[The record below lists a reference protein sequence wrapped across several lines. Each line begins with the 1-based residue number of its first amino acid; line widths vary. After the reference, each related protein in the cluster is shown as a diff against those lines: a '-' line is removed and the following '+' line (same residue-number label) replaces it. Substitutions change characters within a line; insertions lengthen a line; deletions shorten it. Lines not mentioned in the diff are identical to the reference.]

1 MDIAKIIQ
9 KADSGESLTVEEVE
23 VYEREVK
30 PVKHTYG
37 KYGNLAKQYL
47 ENYQLAKY
55 WCLLGDGVLPEYL
68 HNIDKQADELY
79 MVMYEKLSNSER
91 FKRTGDFMTDLKR
104 QTEMQHLIEEE
115 ILNELVYVDEADV

>member
-1 MDIAKIIQ
+1 MDRVTKIIE
-9 KADSGESLTVEEVE
+9 KAYNDEDLTAEEVE
-23 VYEREVK
+23 IYEREVK
-30 PVKHTYG
+30 PIKPVYG

-47 ENYQLAKY
+47 EEYKLAKY

-79 MVMYEKLSNSER
+79 MVMYEKLSASER

-104 QTEMQHLIEEE
+104 LTEMQHLIEEE
-115 ILNELVYVDEADV
+115 ILNEIVYVD

>member
-1 MDIAKIIQ
+1 MDIAKIIE
-9 KADSGESLTVEEVE
+9 KAENGEELTVEEV
-23 VYEREVK
+23 VLYEQNVK
-30 PVKHTYG
+30 PIKHTYG
-37 KYGNLAKQYL
+37 KYGTMAKQYL
-47 ENYQLAKY
+47 EEHQIAKY

-91 FKRTGDFMTDLKR
+91 FKRTGNFITDLQR

-115 ILNELVYVDEADV
+115 ILSEIVYTGEVIE